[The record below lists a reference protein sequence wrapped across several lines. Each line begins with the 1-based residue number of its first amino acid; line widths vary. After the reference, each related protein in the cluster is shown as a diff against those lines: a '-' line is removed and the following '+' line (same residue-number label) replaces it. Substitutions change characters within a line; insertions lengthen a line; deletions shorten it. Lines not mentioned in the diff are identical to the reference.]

1 MTAWVGAEIASVLN
15 GIVGGLALCALL
27 WLLLR
32 LAPKTAA
39 ATRYA
44 LCALALLFVTALP
57 LAQSWLPRLGEPV
70 TAAPASAT
78 HAGAALTLTAGA
90 WLFWALGAWAFLS
103 LVLMARVAWGFFA
116 LIGLKQRA
124 AAAPD
129 RVATRFEEIMRACP
143 GRRRAAVLV
152 STEVAGPMAAGVL
165 KPAVLLPAFLVE
177 ELSEAELDQVLTHE
191 LAHIRR
197 WDDWTNLAQKVAQAL
212 LFFHPGVI
220 WIGRRLTLER
230 EIACDD
236 WVVGLMGAARPYATC
251 LTRLAT
257 LHVPTPQLAP
267 GALARKPQLSIRVE
281 ALLARGRDR
290 RRRSSRGAL
299 ATAAAVLAT
308 AAFVAAPLAP
318 VNVAVP
324 PQRAAA
330 VRSAAT
336 PIPILAQVREP
347 AKRVRVHRRRSP
359 VAQALQPAAST
370 LMSKRVIVAPT
381 PPAPP
386 MMLYVVFV
394 DGGDSGWIHIL
405 WVREIPAPVLN
416 RT

>member
-57 LAQSWLPRLGEPV
+57 VAQSWLPRLGEPA
-70 TAAPASAT
+70 TAAPASAA

-90 WLFWALGAWAFLS
+90 WLFWSLGAWALVS

-116 LIGLKQRA
+116 LIGLKRRA
-124 AAAPD
+124 AAAPEG
-129 RVATRFEEIMRACP
+129 VATRFEEIMRACP
-143 GRRRAAVLV
+143 GRRRADVLV
-152 STEVAGPMAAGVL
+152 STEVSGPMAAGVL

-257 LHVPTPQLAP
+257 LHVATPQLAP

-290 RRRSSRGAL
+290 SRRSSRGTL
-299 ATAAAVLAT
+299 ATAAAVLAM

-318 VNVAVP
+318 VTVAVP
-324 PQRAAA
+324 PQRAVA

-336 PIPILAQVREP
+336 PIVAQVREP
-347 AKRVRVHRRRSP
+347 AKRVRVHRRASR
-359 VAQALQPAAST
+359 VPAAST
-370 LMSKRVIVAPT
+370 LMSKRAVVAPA

-394 DGGDSGWIHIL
+394 DGGDSGWIRIV
-405 WVREIPAPVLN
+405 WVRAIPAPVLN